1 VVVPRPRIELGT
13 RRFSV
18 YQQQLTLAI
27 LQHLASIGQA
37 AEQLLQTF
45 ESENSTHSEQDDKID
60 FSIAALEK
68 MFQENKQRG
77 LEHDE

>member
-1 VVVPRPRIELGT
+1 MVPRPGIGPGT

-18 YQQQLTLAI
+18 YQQGLTLEI

-37 AEQLLQTF
+37 AEQLLKTF
-45 ESENSTHSEQDDKID
+45 ESENENNGEQDYKID
-60 FSIAALEK
+60 YSIAALEK
-68 MFQENKQRG
+68 MFQENKQKG